1 MALGRLANQSSIYST
16 LWGAVKAVD
25 GDKRQEFFSSA
36 CAKTDVGKETA
47 SWNVDLGKIM
57 SIHHVD
63 IYYRKE
69 SDSEYG
75 KHNV

>member
-25 GDKRQEFFSSA
+25 GDKRQEFFSSE

-75 KHNV
+75 KQNV